1 MDCRWYNPG
10 MKRAFCWPWL
20 LIAAAVFGPAW
31 SQEPPSGGLLP
42 DFEEALREMRF
53 EAPTR
58 IAGRVLYLDTYDPA
72 VWIEW
77 EKIFAH
83 GSWHSVPE
91 GRQFILYPRDDDMM
105 ALFKSLPRGSELR
118 VLVQRG
124 NDGKVRVLSLDEL

>member
-1 MDCRWYNPG
+1 
-10 MKRAFCWPWL
+10 MKQIFFWL
-20 LIAAAVFGPAW
+20 WMVIAAAVVAPTW
-31 SQEPPSGGLLP
+31 SQEPPSGDLPP
-42 DFEEALREMRF
+42 DFETPLWEMRF

-77 EKIFAH
+77 EKVFAH

-91 GRQFILYPRDDDMM
+91 GRQFILYPRDEDMM

>member
-1 MDCRWYNPG
+1 M
-10 MKRAFCWPWL
+10 AHVLCWLWL
-20 LIAAAVFGPAW
+20 VIAAAVVTPVR
-31 SQEPPSGGLLP
+31 SQEPPTGDFPP
-42 DFEEALREMRF
+42 DFEIPLWEMRF

-77 EKIFAH
+77 EKVFAH
-83 GSWHSVPE
+83 GSWLSVPE
-91 GRQFILYPRDDDMM
+91 GRQFILYPRDEDMV
-105 ALFKSLPRGSELR
+105 LFKSLPKGSELR